1 MSLRVLIIDDEPI
14 YRKLLAQHI
23 ATGFEGPL
31 VSEFDPA
38 GFEDPPQVMPAQPC
52 DVVLLDDTP
61 GAGAGLEWL
70 RDLSQRPGFPP
81 VVYLLS
87 ARTADAEAEAL
98 AAGAHA
104 CLSKRRIAHQRL
116 VEALRSAQAA
126 RRQAIELAEG
136 GRDEKWDSRS
146 RFGEHVIRGY
156 HFVRKLAQSPMASV
170 FVGRKAA
177 TGEEVVLKV
186 LRYAPDAGA
195 RGETFDRFL
204 REYQIASALRHPKV
218 AHIFDFGASDDYAFI
233 AMEYF
238 RCGDLRARMRG
249 GLGPSE
255 ALHLLRDMA
264 EALRVLHDAGVLHR
278 DLKPGNVMLREDG
291 SVALIDFGMAKQL
304 DIDAG
309 LTMGGE
315 IFGTPY
321 YMSPEQG
328 HGRDT
333 DARSDLYSL
342 GVIFFEMLTGRKPYG
357 ADTPMKV
364 IWQHAHAPLPGLP
377 AELGHLEALLHRCL
391 AKDPA
396 DRFGSAAKLLEA
408 IEALERPAPVPAP
421 RRLSEAA
428 SPLELLLA
436 PTPPAWFDAAAAHRD
451 ALLVDH
457 ANCEKK
463 AASSALALMFA
474 YADDMMLARQL
485 SRLAREELRHF
496 EQVQRHMELLGV
508 PVARQR
514 PGRYAEGL
522 RRATAS
528 GEPGRRL
535 DLLLCG
541 ALIEARSCERF
552 AGLWPRLDEPLATFY
567 RGLEASE
574 SRHFRVYLD
583 LARDYAA
590 AAGLEIEPRLAALAA
605 VEAGL
610 ATSPDTEFRFHSG
623 PPA

>member
-1 MSLRVLIIDDEPI
+1 MTLRALIIDDEAV
-14 YRKLLAQHI
+14 YRRLLAQHI
-23 ATGFEGPL
+23 ATGIEDSR
-31 VSEFDPA
+31 VTEFDPA
-38 GFEDPPQVMPAQPC
+38 GFEDPPGSLPIADS
-52 DVVLLDDTP
+52 DVLLLDDSP
-61 GAGAGLEWL
+61 GPGEGLEWL
-70 RDLSQRPGFPP
+70 KDLLARPGCPP

-87 ARTADAEAEAL
+87 KHSAEAARAAL

-104 CLSKRRIAHQRL
+104 VLSKRRIEHQRL
-116 VEALRSAQAA
+116 VATLRSAQAA
-126 RRQAIELAEG
+126 RRPVGESTLELDGE
-136 GRDEKWDSRS
+136 DVQS
-146 RFGEHVIRGY
+146 RFGGHVIRGY
-156 HFVRKLAQSPMASV
+156 RFVRTLAQGPSSSV
-170 FVGRKAA
+170 YVAENRK
-177 TGEEVVLKV
+177 TGAEIVLKV
-186 LRYAPDAGA
+186 LRLAPDAGA
-195 RGETFDRFL
+195 RGENFDRFL
-204 REYQIASALRHPKV
+204 REYQIASALNHPKV
-218 AHIFDFGASDDYAFI
+218 ARIFDFGASDEYGFI

-238 RCGDLRARMRG
+238 PRGDLRGRVRAG
-249 GLGPSE
+249 IATDE
-255 ALHLLRDMA
+255 ALRLLRDMA
-264 EALRVLHDAGVLHR
+264 EALRVLHEAGVLHR

-291 SVALIDFGMAKQL
+291 SVAVIDFGMARQL

-309 LTMGGE
+309 LTTGGE
-315 IFGTPY
+315 IFGTPF

-328 HGRDT
+328 HGRGT

-364 IWQHAHAPLPGLP
+364 IWQHAHAPLPALP
-377 AELGHLEALLHRCL
+377 PELSRFEPLLHRCL

-396 DRFGSAAKLLEA
+396 ERFGSAAELLEA
-408 IEALERPAPVPAP
+408 IEALERPVPAP
-421 RRLSEAA
+421 RLLSDAA

-436 PTPPAWFDAAAAHRD
+436 PTPTAWFDAAAARRD

-474 YADDMMLARQL
+474 YAEDLALTRQL

-522 RRATAS
+522 RRASANR
-528 GEPGRRL
+528 EPERRL
-535 DLLLCG
+535 DLLICG

-552 AGLWPRLDEPLATFY
+552 AGLWPRLDEPLAAFY

-583 LARDYAA
+583 LARNHAA
-590 AAGLEIEPRLAALAA
+590 AAGVELEPRLAALAA
-605 VEAGL
+605 VEAEL
-610 ATSPDTEFRFHSG
+610 ATSPDSEFRFHSG
-623 PPA
+623 PPGG